1 MVIRRAKMEIFMEH
15 KVEWVIGIVCT
26 FLPVILG
33 ELIKRTSKI
42 PDITIPFWL
51 LCLFIGLIAAY
62 SVIHVYSNKTKD
74 VANKSYGV
82 ERVVIDGKH
91 FVNCTF
97 DGTELVFTGKRG
109 FSLSGNHFKTNP
121 RISFDG
127 NAALTI
133 SELIAMY
140 SDDVFRPIIEATFD
154 NIKKRGLEK
163 KVRHTMRNRF

>member
-1 MVIRRAKMEIFMEH
+1 MEIFTEH

-33 ELIKRTSKI
+33 ALVKRTSKI

-51 LCLFIGLIAAY
+51 FCLFIGLIAAY
-62 SVIHVYSNKTKD
+62 SVIHVYSAKTKD

-97 DGTELVFTGKRG
+97 DGTELIFAGKRG
-109 FSLSGNHFKTNP
+109 FSLTRNHFKTPP
-121 RISFDG
+121 RISFIG
-127 NAALTI
+127 HAANTI
-133 SELIAMY
+133 NQLIHMY
-140 SDDVFRPIIEATFD
+140 SDESFRPIVEATFN
-154 NIKKRGLEK
+154 NIKKQGLEK
-163 KVRHTMRNRF
+163 KIETKNEK